1 MLLGKHWFPWSA
13 LMAVAL
19 ILCAVVQVAHAQSE
33 LSDVH
38 IQPRIVTSP
47 QPVFEPSLNTHGVI
61 IRKNVDLVLVPVTVT
76 DGSNRLITGLD
87 EGNFQIFEGRES
99 QQIKH
104 FSFEDTPVSIGILLD
119 VSGSMATKIERARES
134 VTELLRSS
142 NPEDESFLIT
152 FSDTPQ
158 LVQDFTH
165 NPDEVQSHLLFT
177 APKGRTSLLD
187 AIFLAIDNM
196 ERAKYERK
204 ALLIISDGG
213 DNRSRYTENDVKSLV
228 KEADVLVYS
237 IGIFDRNFPT
247 LEERLGPG
255 LLSEISALTGA
266 TSYTLDNPNDLPQ
279 ITRRIA
285 MELRNQYVL
294 GYHPSISKRDG
305 RYRKIK
311 VKLMPPRGISGLHA
325 QARAG
330 YYAPSEKS
338 LNR

>member
-1 MLLGKHWFPWSA
+1 MLSAKPWLPWFG
-13 LMAVAL
+13 L
-19 ILCAVVQVAHAQSE
+19 IAAAVVLGPVIQAAYAQSQ
-33 LSDVH
+33 LSDIHV
-38 IQPRIVTSP
+38 QPRIAG
-47 QPVFEPSLNTHGVI
+47 QPVLEPSLNTHSVV

-87 EGNFQIFEGRES
+87 EGNFQIFEGKEA

-104 FSFEDTPVSIGILLD
+104 FSCEDAPVSIGILLD
-119 VSGSMATKIERARES
+119 VSGSMAIKIERARES
-134 VTELLRSS
+134 VTELLGSS
-142 NPEDESFLIT
+142 NPRDEFFLIT

-158 LVQDFTH
+158 LVQDFTQ
-165 NPDEVQSHLLFT
+165 NLDLMQNHLLFT
-177 APKGRTSLLD
+177 APKGRTALLD
-187 AIFLAIDNM
+187 AIFLGIDNM
-196 ERAKYERK
+196 KRAKYERK

-255 LLSEISALTGA
+255 LLGGISALTGA
-266 TSYTLDNPNDLPQ
+266 SSYTLDNANDLLQ
-279 ITRRIA
+279 ITNRIA

-294 GYHPSISKRDG
+294 GYRPNISKRDG

-311 VKLMPPRGISGLHA
+311 VKLMLPRGISALHA

-330 YYAPSEKS
+330 YYAPSE
-338 LNR
+338 